1 MALTLFFALFSG
13 LVNAQTRIS
22 GKITDSVT
30 STPLADASVY
40 IVNSTIGTKTD
51 KNGEYSFAKLSPGSY
66 QLIASCLGYQ
76 TRQVALTAKPGDNV
90 VNMMLNTR
98 SIELKE
104 VTISARD
111 DWKHNLTLFKKE
123 FIGTTL
129 SQECSILNPEIL
141 NLDFDY
147 KSNRLTASTDDFLE
161 IENSSLGYK
170 LRFLVKDFW
179 ADYNTRKCHYSGS
192 VIFEEMAG
200 KKGDEKKWA
209 KNRLNT
215 YNGSFRHFLTALY
228 HGRLDE
234 EKFLVIPLFREPNTN
249 RPPDSLVKEKNKF
262 YVAKMRSGQRTQA
275 VIDSAIKWS
284 KLAKMPKVNEKLGDK
299 RLRETDLVKDISVP
313 ESYPLQFPGYIYVI
327 YKNKHIDMDFED
339 LIRFKDAAWDYQ
351 IAALSLK
358 DPSKPTLFNGNGLLL
373 TNESLYYEGAW
384 TSRIVSLL
392 PSDYMP
398 NGK

>member
-1 MALTLFFALFSG
+1 MALTLFFTLLWG
-13 LVNAQTRIS
+13 LANAQTSIS
-22 GKITDSVT
+22 GKVIDSAT
-30 STPLADASVY
+30 LTPLSDASVY

-51 KNGEYSFAKLSPGSY
+51 KNGDYSFAKLSPGNY
-66 QLIASCLGYQ
+66 QLIASCLGYPN
-76 TRQVALTAKPGDNV
+76 REAAFTAKPGDNV
-90 VNMMLNTR
+90 VNITLNTK

-104 VTISARD
+104 VTITARD

-129 SQECSILNPEIL
+129 AQECNILNPEIL

-147 KSNRLTASTDDFLE
+147 KNNRLTASTDDFLE

-179 ADYNTRKCHYSGS
+179 ADYNTRKTHYSGS
-192 VIFEEMAG
+192 VIFEEMLAQ
-200 KKGDEKKWA
+200 KGDEKKWA
-209 KNRLNT
+209 KNRQDA

-234 EKFLVIPLFREPNTN
+234 EKFLVIPLFRTPNTN
-249 RPPDSLVKEKNKF
+249 RPPDSLIKEKNKF
-262 YVAKMRSGQRTQA
+262 FVAKMRSGQRTQS
-275 VIDSAIKWS
+275 VIDSAMKWS
-284 KLAKMPKVNEKLGDK
+284 KLAQLPKVNEKLGDK
-299 RLRETDLVKDISVP
+299 RLRETDLVKDISTP

-351 IAALSLK
+351 ISALSLK
-358 DPSKPTLFNGNGLLL
+358 DPSKPTLFNSDGLLL
-373 TNESLYYEGAW
+373 TNENLYYEGAW
-384 TSRIVSLL
+384 NSRMVSFL
-392 PSDYMP
+392 PFDYMP
-398 NGK
+398 DAK